1 MGKNYSS
8 VTINIIPEFRPF
20 FTISLDGSHLAKD
33 NYLIGNLTQPP
44 HQLIHV
50 DQHFSELKFMLL
62 LDPYRTPISR
72 IYQSHFS
79 SRVNNGQRNVIMIC
93 SSNSLVPS
101 LCNQMTTLM
110 FQLSSCTHVLKFLQQ
125 SPKEM
130 YLRFSLQPSQSQ
142 AYANRQT
149 PLCLNSCQEGC
160 FKCPIMQVY
169 WSNF

>member
-8 VTINIIPEFRPF
+8 VTINIIPEFRSF

-110 FQLSSCTHVLKFLQQ
+110 FQLILHPCAQVSSTIAKRNVLEIFSPTFLVPSLCT
-125 SPKEM
+125 
-130 YLRFSLQPSQSQ
+130 
-142 AYANRQT
+142 QT
-149 PLCLNSCQEGC
+149 NTFMFELMSGRL
-160 FKCPIMQVY
+160 F
-169 WSNF
+169 